1 MLSYFKMKFF
11 CDVNVDFRGILI
23 GSFWGWSGDFW
34 RLPACRRP
42 SGRRPTRSDRRERST
57 LEGGSRVAAPPIG
70 GRRPPRGC
78 SIACSI
84 LCVRSLAF
92 SILGALAE
100 RIKSGNWTVGW
111 TSKKK
116 FQVKI
121 SSSKKKFFFR
131 KNFFFFSFGR
141 SFKKNTFFFLIGPL
155 YVELF

>member
-1 MLSYFKMKFF
+1 MDGLVKKNFKSKFHHQKRFFFFEKSFFFLVLVDDKKKSFLFFGRSSICWVILRWNFFATSMLIFAP
-11 CDVNVDFRGILI
+11 ILI
-23 GSFWGWSGDFW
+23 GSFWGWSEDFW

-84 LCVRSLAF
+84 LCVRSPAF

-100 RIKSGNWTVGW
+100 RIKSERKAGW
-111 TSKKK
+111 TD
-116 FQVKI
+116 
-121 SSSKKKFFFR
+121 
-131 KNFFFFSFGR
+131 
-141 SFKKNTFFFLIGPL
+141 
-155 YVELF
+155 